1 MNTDPI
7 WLNDISILIDKDKLK
22 EFIPNKDMTINQKL
36 NSIVR
41 FSIYLS
47 LLLLIFRKN
56 YLYSYIFIFALLITY
71 LPSRPAAVLLSNMKF
86 VLRVVTKASF

>member
-1 MNTDPI
+1 MNTDPV
-7 WLNDISILIDKDKLK
+7 WLNDINVLIDKDKLK

-56 YLYSYIFIFALLITY
+56 YEFLKI
-71 LPSRPAAVLLSNMKF
+71 
-86 VLRVVTKASF
+86 